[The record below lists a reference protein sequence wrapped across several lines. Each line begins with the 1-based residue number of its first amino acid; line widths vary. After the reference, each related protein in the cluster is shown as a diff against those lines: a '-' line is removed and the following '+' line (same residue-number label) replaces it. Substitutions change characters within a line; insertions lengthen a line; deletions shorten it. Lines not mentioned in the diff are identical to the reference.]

1 MVLRIIVN
9 LKIDNHLKF
18 ASFVKTFNLKYA
30 NLLLL
35 LKTWIEFW
43 MEN

>member
-18 ASFVKTFNLKYA
+18 ASFVKTFSLKYA